1 MTTDTPTSTTSWTPL
16 QIAFLIILAISCAGL
31 VWNAYAPADIPFAD
45 LKFEALEGD
54 SEPLINIG
62 WNQRPL
68 QIQNKNYP
76 IGLAVE
82 TDSLIELRY
91 LPNGY
96 RYFSAEIGVSADE
109 AAGGPNGI
117 VFTVLSEGTVLYQ
130 SPVMRPGMP
139 PRLVWVP
146 VLDRQT
152 LALKTERA
160 SDDAPGGRAVWA
172 LARFVHH

>member
-1 MTTDTPTSTTSWTPL
+1 MTPETPTPSSSWTPL
-16 QIAFLIILAISCAGL
+16 QKAFLVFLVLACSAM
-31 VWNAYAPADIPFAD
+31 VWNAYSPADVPFAD
-45 LKFEALEGD
+45 LDFEALEGE
-54 SEPLINIG
+54 SEPLINIAWDG
-62 WNQRPL
+62 APL
-68 QIQNKNYP
+68 QIQNKVYP

-109 AAGGPNGI
+109 AAGGPNGAL
-117 VFTVLSEGTVLYQ
+117 FTVLSEGTVLYQ
-130 SPVMRPGMP
+130 SPVMRAGMS

-160 SDDAPGGRAVWA
+160 GPDAPQSRAVWG